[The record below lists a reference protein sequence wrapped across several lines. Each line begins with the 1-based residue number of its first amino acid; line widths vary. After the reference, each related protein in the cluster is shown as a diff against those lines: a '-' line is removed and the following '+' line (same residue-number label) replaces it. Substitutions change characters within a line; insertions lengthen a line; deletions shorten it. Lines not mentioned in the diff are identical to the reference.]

1 MTSKQQGG
9 FSTNQ
14 MFQVEWRHCTPRVDK
29 FPLHMEDWKRNSKK
43 KKINKRLLS
52 LFTLPSRGYLLWYAL
67 GLESS
72 FSKQPSFLCENLVG
86 HCHIKLGSNRLY
98 TSLPIASPWSSVMC
112 HPVATLDKNT
122 PFTSHYAFKLLY
134 KSWASMIENR
144 IAVGRGYMNIVQL
157 LACRL

>member
-14 MFQVEWRHCTPRVDK
+14 MFRVEWRHCTPRVDK

-43 KKINKRLLS
+43 RKLTKGFY
-52 LFTLPSRGYLLWYAL
+52 LFLPCLAEATFCDMHWAWKVA
-67 GLESS
+67 
-72 FSKQPSFLCENLVG
+72 FPNNHPFLVG
-86 HCHIKLGSNRLY
+86 HIKLVSNRLY

-134 KSWASMIENR
+134 QSWASMIENR

-157 LACRL
+157 IACRL